1 MTLLHT
7 IILGI
12 VEGLT
17 EFLPVSSTGHMIL
30 VSHFLHIPED
40 VALTTFEIA
49 VQVGAIL
56 AVVVT
61 YYKKLFDIEMIK
73 KLILAFIPTG
83 VVGLFVFP
91 YIKNLL
97 TSPII
102 VASMLVLGGLCIIIL
117 EHRYEKQTEE
127 GKIIEIFN
135 LSYKNAFI
143 LGVLQSLA
151 IIPGVSRSGAM
162 IMGGLV
168 MRLSRTMVTQFTFLL
183 AVPTMIVATVYT
195 LIEKHS
201 QLSMDDLSLI
211 VIGSSIAFVV
221 ALVVIRVFL
230 EYIRRHSFQVFGWYR
245 IIVGII
251 LLFVLV

>member
-1 MTLLHT
+1 
-7 IILGI
+7 
-12 VEGLT
+12 
-17 EFLPVSSTGHMIL
+17 
-30 VSHFLHIPED
+30 
-40 VALTTFEIA
+40 
-49 VQVGAIL
+49 
-56 AVVVT
+56 
-61 YYKKLFDIEMIK
+61 
-73 KLILAFIPTG
+73 
-83 VVGLFVFP
+83 
-91 YIKNLL
+91 
-97 TSPII
+97 
-102 VASMLVLGGLCIIIL
+102 
-117 EHRYEKQTEE
+117 
-127 GKIIEIFN
+127 
-135 LSYKNAFI
+135 
-143 LGVLQSLA
+143 
-151 IIPGVSRSGAM
+151 M

-195 LIEKHS
+195 LIKKHS

>member
-1 MTLLHT
+1 
-7 IILGI
+7 
-12 VEGLT
+12 
-17 EFLPVSSTGHMIL
+17 
-30 VSHFLHIPED
+30 
-40 VALTTFEIA
+40 
-49 VQVGAIL
+49 
-56 AVVVT
+56 
-61 YYKKLFDIEMIK
+61 
-73 KLILAFIPTG
+73 

-195 LIEKHS
+195 LIKKHS

>member
-195 LIEKHS
+195 LIKKHS